1 LAKVA
6 MTRKRSG
13 RNAVGISPEGI
24 ADDDRFLNALQ
35 VRARY
40 GDVSEMTLW
49 RWVNERSGVGFPQ
62 PTKLANG
69 RNFWRLSQLR
79 AWEHS
84 REAVPKAQQ
93 RVKNGRQ

>member
-1 LAKVA
+1 
-6 MTRKRSG
+6 
-13 RNAVGISPEGI
+13 
-24 ADDDRFLNALQ
+24 
-35 VRARY
+35 
-40 GDVSEMTLW
+40 MTLW